1 LIATNTNGEVA
12 PIPAIFGTATEPPV
26 STLKRPFIAQG
37 DGTDHDYTPE

>member
-1 LIATNTNGEVA
+1 LVTTYTNDADA